1 MPGHKSRLP
10 APVRRL
16 VASLAPYAPDRIY
29 LFGSWARGEADDL
42 SDLDVVLIKSTPAPF
57 MERLLEVAR
66 LLPPEVGPVDILVY
80 TPEEFAAMVEAGNP
94 FAEMILEEGVVIY
107 EREAPE

>member
-1 MPGHKSRLP
+1 MPKRKPRLP

-16 VASLAPYAPDRIY
+16 VASLAPYAPDRVY
-29 LFGSWARGEADDL
+29 LFGSWARGETDDL
-42 SDLDVVLIKSTPAPF
+42 SDLDVVLIKSTSAPF

-80 TPEEFAAMVEAGNP
+80 TPEEFTAMVETGNT
-94 FAEMILEEGVVIY
+94 FAEMILEEGILIY
-107 EREAPE
+107 EREAAE